1 MSLTIDAM
9 VQPGSANVSSASV
22 TVHPSCSSLLS
33 PESQERRMSMVIALR
48 KATAD
53 GPQSD
58 VKASLLLMISP
69 YHGYLF
75 PFFKLE
81 AYMYCL

>member
-1 MSLTIDAM
+1 
-9 VQPGSANVSSASV
+9 
-22 TVHPSCSSLLS
+22 
-33 PESQERRMSMVIALR
+33 MSMVIALR